1 MDMPVP
7 RAWLPAGAVA
17 LPPSAGVEAVA
28 LPSSAGVAVV
38 ALPPSAGVEVVV
50 PRPSAAEE
58 VEEQPVWVEGAVA
71 SIWLPAAEAM
81 TSSVL
86 EAPGGQHWFPA
97 QHRRWAES
105 AVD

>member
-1 MDMPVP
+1 MPVL
-7 RAWLPAGAVA
+7 RAWLLLGAVA
-17 LPPSAGVEAVA
+17 LPPSAGVE
-28 LPSSAGVAVV
+28 VV
-38 ALPPSAGVEVVV
+38 VPRPSAELEVVV

-71 SIWLPAAEAM
+71 SVWLPAAAEAM

-86 EAPGGQHWFPA
+86 EAPGAQHWFPA

>member
-1 MDMPVP
+1 MAVP

-50 PRPSAAEE
+50 PRPSAAE
-58 VEEQPVWVEGAVA
+58 VQEQPVWVEGAVA
-71 SIWLPAAEAM
+71 SVWLPAAAEAM

-86 EAPGGQHWFPA
+86 EAPGVQHWFPA
-97 QHRRWAES
+97 QHRR
-105 AVD
+105 

>member
-1 MDMPVP
+1 MPVP

-17 LPPSAGVEAVA
+17 LPPW
-28 LPSSAGVAVV
+28 
-38 ALPPSAGVEVVV
+38 AGVEVVV
-50 PRPSAAEE
+50 PRPSVAE
-58 VEEQPVWVEGAVA
+58 VQEQPVWVEGAVA
-71 SIWLPAAEAM
+71 SVWLPAAAEAM

-86 EAPGGQHWFPA
+86 EAPGAQHWFPA